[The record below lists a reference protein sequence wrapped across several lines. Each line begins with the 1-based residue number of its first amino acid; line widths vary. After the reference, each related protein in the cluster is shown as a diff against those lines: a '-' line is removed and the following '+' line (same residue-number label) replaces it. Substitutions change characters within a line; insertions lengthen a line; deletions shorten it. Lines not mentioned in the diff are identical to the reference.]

1 MKFQIFIYLYVL
13 TDFSIFFSL
22 IEDTEAPRS
31 PQHDSELPSLPSES
45 SRPLE
50 PCGLSGPLGPFGTS
64 EPSKPCG
71 LFEPSVQSWVP
82 EYSWPSKHPQPLGP
96 SVFLLLDTG

>member
-1 MKFQIFIYLYVL
+1 MKFQIFIYLHVL

-31 PQHDSELPSLPSES
+31 PRHDSETPSLTSEPSG
-45 SRPLE
+45 PLE